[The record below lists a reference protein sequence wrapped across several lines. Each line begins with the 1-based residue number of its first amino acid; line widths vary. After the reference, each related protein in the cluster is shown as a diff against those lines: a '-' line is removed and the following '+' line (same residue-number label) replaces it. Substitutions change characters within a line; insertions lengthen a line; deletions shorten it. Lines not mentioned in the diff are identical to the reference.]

1 MISNTDER
9 QSARQSISIGRD
21 PSNDVV
27 VDSDLVSRIHA
38 QIVVSGRTVE
48 VRDLGSPN
56 GIHVNGV
63 RTKGA
68 RLQAGDKLHIADRG
82 YRWTGSKLAPLDN
95 ANRSYVSLPSGRT
108 AGLAAAGVIAV
119 AVLVGILVSTSDS
132 EVADLQSTMQADLF
146 SQPDGLGDFIEAVRE
161 STFRIECL
169 GGTGSGVAIEL
180 NSDTSKGWPIYT
192 NHHVIRRCIE
202 AQSPVRVIGR
212 GVDVFATVSGWD
224 IANDVALIF
233 IPVRVVA
240 LKPAEQP
247 SVGQWVMAVGNPGVA
262 GFTLGETV
270 TFGRVTNFFDGDVV
284 LTDAAINPGN
294 SGGPLV
300 DSRGRVIGLNT
311 AKLVG
316 EFDNTG
322 FVHGWP
328 MACKK
333 VVACS
338 REAW

>member
-1 MISNTDER
+1 MIRNPDER
-9 QSARQSISIGRD
+9 QAATQSISIGRD

-27 VDSDLVSRIHA
+27 VDSDLVSRVHA
-38 QIVVSGRTVE
+38 QIVVSDQAAE
-48 VRDLGSPN
+48 VRDLGSAN
-56 GIHVNGV
+56 GLHVNGV
-63 RTKGA
+63 RTKVA
-68 RLQAGDKLHIADRG
+68 RIRPGDVLHVADRG
-82 YRWTGSKLAPLDN
+82 YRWTGRELAPLNNSD
-95 ANRSYVSLPSGRT
+95 RSYVSFPSGRK
-108 AGLAAAGVIAV
+108 AGFAAV
-119 AVLVGILVSTSDS
+119 AIVLVAVVVRILVPTSDPQ
-132 EVADLQSTMQADLF
+132 VADLQLTMQTDLF
-146 SQPDGLGDFIEAVRE
+146 SQPDALGDFVETVRE

-169 GGTGSGVAIEL
+169 GGTGSGVALEL
-180 NSDTSKGWPIYT
+180 NSDTSNGWPIYT
-192 NHHVIRRCIE
+192 NHHVVRRCIE

-212 GVDVFATVSGWD
+212 GIDVFSTVSGWD
-224 IANDVALIF
+224 IANDVALLV
-233 IPVRVVA
+233 IPVRVVT
-240 LKPAEQP
+240 LRPAEQP

-262 GFTLGETV
+262 GLTLGETV
-270 TFGRVTNFFDGDVV
+270 TFGRVTNVLDGDVV

-300 DSRGRVIGLNT
+300 DSRGHVIGLNT
-311 AKLVG
+311 AKLIG